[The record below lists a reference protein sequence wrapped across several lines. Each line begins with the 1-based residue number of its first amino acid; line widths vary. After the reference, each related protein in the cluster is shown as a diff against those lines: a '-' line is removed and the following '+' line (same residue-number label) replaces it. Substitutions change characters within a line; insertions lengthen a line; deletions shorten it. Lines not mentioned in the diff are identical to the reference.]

1 MVKFKL
7 GSASLKSFAQSVPLG
22 TVIIVIVVIS
32 KGYSRFYVTGMFEGF
47 FWFAIF
53 DSGIF
58 LGRKIWQ
65 VFY

>member
-22 TVIIVIVVIS
+22 TVIS
-32 KGYSRFYVTGMFEGF
+32 KGVLQILCDRDVRGI